1 MRHTGFALMVG
12 AVCLAMPEAGASA
25 QTSAPGE
32 AGFVMS
38 VGSSPLFAEVLRH
51 RAPLSAVASDG
62 AVGDNIRRYEHAAH
76 QRDVIWLVMRAL
88 IANDDEAMQKV
99 VQALEYGFAQQTAEG
114 YFRNAVGVSPVRAVG
129 ADAFFLQGYCRI
141 QLVVMNSKF
150 RSAYAPRFE
159 AMNAH
164 LPRALDWLKQNQG
177 ELFRQDRNA
186 TNRLFFDAMALGL
199 CGEVADDAEALA
211 LGRDVFVKAGL
222 ANLRA
227 DGTFEEHG
235 GYDSSY
241 QAVSLLGI
249 AGLVQNLDSYPRD
262 SLMQAF
268 DRAARWQK
276 TRIED
281 TGRVATEGNAR
292 TGVGREGNKEVNYFE
307 VIVALYYA
315 GYLLDEPEYIRL
327 GNTVSEFVLRTIN

>member
-1 MRHTGFALMVG
+1 MRHTGFALIVG
-12 AVCLAMPEAGASA
+12 ALLLAVPETRASA
-25 QTSAPGE
+25 QTLAPGE

-38 VGSSPLFAEVLRH
+38 VGSSPVFAEVLRH

-88 IANDDEAMQKV
+88 IENDNEAMQKV
-99 VQALEYGFAQQTAEG
+99 VRALEYGFDQQTAEG
-114 YFRNAVGVSPVRAVG
+114 YFRNTVGVSPVTAVG

-141 QLVVMNSKF
+141 QLLVMKSKF
-150 RSAYAPRFE
+150 WSAHAPRFE
-159 AMNAH
+159 AMNAN
-164 LPRALDWLKQNQG
+164 LPRALDWLKQNQR

-199 CGEVADDAEALA
+199 CGELADDAEALA
-211 LGRDVFVKAGL
+211 LGRDVFLKAAL

-227 DGTFEEHG
+227 DGSFKEHG

-262 SLMQAF
+262 PLLQAF

-276 TRIED
+276 NRIEGS
-281 TGRVATEGNAR
+281 GRVATKGNTR

-315 GYLLDEPEYIRL
+315 GYLLDDPEYTRL
-327 GNTVSEFVLRTIN
+327 GDTVSDFVLLAIN